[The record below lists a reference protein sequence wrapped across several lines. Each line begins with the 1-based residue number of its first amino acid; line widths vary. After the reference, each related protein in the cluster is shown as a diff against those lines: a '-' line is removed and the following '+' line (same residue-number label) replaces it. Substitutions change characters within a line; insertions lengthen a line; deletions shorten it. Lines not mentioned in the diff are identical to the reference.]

1 MNGGGMDE
9 PGDHARLPVG
19 RPVPEVATPSI
30 GRLLFRQARASDPKI
45 DAVFCNNDTLALG
58 VLFEC
63 LSSGIRVP
71 EDVGI
76 AGFNDLD
83 FMEAAEPA
91 LSTVRTHRYCMGHAA
106 VAAIRAKL
114 NGEQPESRIVDVG
127 FDIMQRRSTERSG
140 TADVAERPRS
150 RRGPRG

>member
-1 MNGGGMDE
+1 M
-9 PGDHARLPVG
+9 
-19 RPVPEVATPSI
+19 
-30 GRLLFRQARASDPKI
+30 K

-71 EDVGI
+71 EDIGI

-91 LSTVRTHRYCMGHAA
+91 LSTVRTHRYRIGHAA

-114 NGEQPESRIVDVG
+114 NGEESKSRIIDMG
-127 FDIMQRRSTERSG
+127 FDIVQRRSTDRNG
-140 TADVAERPRS
+140 TYHVTGQPRS
-150 RRGPRG
+150 RRRSQG